1 MRARKSDFGRG
12 DRVQSTWRK
21 SACNAAHACVLLML
35 AAVAWAQPADPY
47 EHWENVLT
55 RFVNERGEVDFRAL
69 ARERADLDA
78 FITNIARASPRSHPD
93 LFASRESQLAY
104 YLNAYNA
111 LAMFNVIDT
120 GFPVRLS
127 GLFKIKFFGFRKF
140 TVGGERLTL
149 YALENDVIRP
159 LGDARVHFALN
170 CMAVGCP
177 RLPRTAFRA
186 ETLDAQLDAEARH
199 FFGEQRNLYVDLERQ
214 TVNVSEL
221 LKFYAEDFLARAP
234 TLNAYINLFAQ
245 AQVPDHYGVV
255 FIDYDWTIND
265 QQRSRGEAGGR

>member
-1 MRARKSDFGRG
+1 MRL
-12 DRVQSTWRK
+12 TWQKRT
-21 SACNAAHACVLLML
+21 CNAARAFVLLMMTM
-35 AAVAWAQPADPY
+35 AATAAWAQPADPY
-47 EHWENVLT
+47 QRWESVLT
-55 RFVNERGEVDFRAL
+55 RFVNERGEIDFHAL

-78 FITNIARASPRSHPD
+78 FLESIARASPRSHPD
-93 LFASRESQLAY
+93 LFASRESQIAY
-104 YLNAYNA
+104 YINAYNA

-120 GFPVRLS
+120 GIPMRLS
-127 GLFKIKFFGFRKF
+127 GPLKVKFFGFRKF

-170 CMAVGCP
+170 CMAAGCP
-177 RLPRTAFRA
+177 RLPRKAFRA

-199 FFGEQRNLYVDLERQ
+199 FFGERRNLYVDLERQ

-234 TLNAYINLFAQ
+234 TLNAYINLYAQ
-245 AQVPDHYGVV
+245 ARVPDHYGVV
-255 FIDYDWTIND
+255 FIDYDWTVNSE
-265 QQRSRGEAGGR
+265 QRSRGAESGR

>member
-1 MRARKSDFGRG
+1 MQFTRRKRACK
-12 DRVQSTWRK
+12 
-21 SACNAAHACVLLML
+21 AAHAFVLLLMMM
-35 AAVAWAQPADPY
+35 ATATVAWAQAADPY
-47 EHWENVLT
+47 EQWEKVLT
-55 RFVNERGEVDFRAL
+55 RFVNELGEVDFRAL
-69 ARERADLDA
+69 ARERGDLDGFLA
-78 FITNIARASPRSHPD
+78 IIARASPRSQPD
-93 LFASRESQLAY
+93 LFATRESQLAY

-120 GFPVRLS
+120 GFPGRLS

-186 ETLDAQLDAEARH
+186 ETLDAQLDAEARR
-199 FFGEQRNLYVDLERQ
+199 FFGEQRNLHVDLERQ

-255 FIDYDWTIND
+255 FIDYDWTVND
-265 QQRSRGEAGGR
+265 EQRRRGAAGGR